1 MRLITLDIVDSTN
14 SYCLDNPHLIEEPF
28 LAVRAVA
35 QTSGRGRFSRSWE
48 SQKGKDLTF
57 SFVVHPVHS
66 RTIASA
72 TARAGIA
79 VRRAISAVTGIKP
92 RIKWPNDL
100 LWQEKKLCGIL
111 VEHTTVKGKDILII
125 GIGINLNSENI
136 NLEIPAVSIK
146 EITGKEFDPDLLLE
160 RIVNEYEAIADE
172 PFSQQLISE
181 WNAACGDIGK
191 EVSFSD
197 GKALSTGVLSGIDRD
212 GEIVILMK
220 DGSEVH
226 YTGELD
232 YADSPRF

>member
-1 MRLITLDIVDSTN
+1 MRHITLDVVDSTN
-14 SYCLDNPHLIEEPF
+14 SYFLDNPHLLEEPF
-28 LAVRAVA
+28 LTVRAVN
-35 QTSGRGRFSRSWE
+35 QISGRGRFSRIWE

-57 SFVVHPVHS
+57 SFVVHPMGS

-72 TARAGIA
+72 TARTGIA
-79 VRRAISAVTGIKP
+79 VRRAITAVTGFKP

-111 VEHTTVKGKDILII
+111 VEHTTLKGKDILVI

-146 EITGKEFDPDLLLE
+146 EITGKEFDADMLLT
-160 RIVNEYEAIADE
+160 RIVEEYEALADE

-191 EVSFSD
+191 EVTFSD
-197 GKALSTGVLSGIDRD
+197 GRTLLRGVLSGIDPE
-212 GEIVILMK
+212 GEVVILLK

-232 YADSPRF
+232 YAL